1 MKMRDPQQTF
11 AFLRWGGKRKG
22 AGRKP
27 KGERAGVSH
36 ATRARLVARFPV
48 HVTVRLKKGLPS
60 LRRKSA
66 YRVLQRAFAAGGERF
81 GFRLIHFSVQ
91 SNHLHLLAEAE
102 DRRALSRGMQGLS
115 IRIARGLN
123 RLWRRTGKV
132 FVDRYHDHILGTPT
146 EVRNALRYVLYNVQR
161 HGIRFVESLDPFTS
175 AGGWTIR
182 LPLPRTW
189 LLAWGWQRARAPA

>member
-1 MKMRDPQQTF
+1 MKRRDPQQTF
-11 AFLRWGGKRKG
+11 VFLRWGGKRKG

-27 KGERAGVSH
+27 KEARAGVSH
-36 ATRARLVARFPV
+36 GTRKRLAARFPV

-66 YRVLQRAFAAGGERF
+66 YRVLGRAFAAGGERF

-91 SNHLHLLAEAE
+91 SNHIHLLAEAE

-132 FVDRYHDHILGTPT
+132 FVDRYHDHILGSPT
-146 EVRNALRYVLYNVQR
+146 EVRNALRYVLHNVQR
-161 HGIRFVESLDPFTS
+161 HGIRFIEGLDPFTS
-175 AGGWTIR
+175 AVGWTLR

-189 LLAWGWQRARAPA
+189 LLTRGWQRARAPA